1 MTCNIMQTFIKSIDF
16 SGIKKDAGIYEF
28 DIKAGQS
35 IGVSFEIIEDED
47 VYVYNIFAGDAYIN
61 ISAMGTK
68 EKPVTKDVIR
78 ELTEVWNQTF
88 HS

>member
-1 MTCNIMQTFIKSIDF
+1 MCNIMQSFIESIDF

-28 DIKAGQS
+28 DVKAGQS
-35 IGVSFEIIEDED
+35 VGVSFENIEDED
-47 VYVYNIFAGDAYIN
+47 VYIYNIFAEDAYIN
-61 ISAMGTK
+61 ISATGTK
-68 EKPVTKDVIR
+68 GKPMTEDVIR